1 MDSVILNN
9 GISMPVL
16 GFGVF
21 QITDHEL
28 CEESVCDALKAGYRL
43 IDTAAAYGNEEA
55 VGRGIKRSGVP
66 REELFITTKLWVQ
79 DYGDG
84 KSEAAFERS
93 LKRLGLDYLDLY
105 LMHQPFG
112 DVYGAWR
119 SMERIYEQGLV
130 RAIGVSNFQPD
141 RLIDLILHN
150 NIKPAINQVECNPYC
165 QQIENHKYMKEFNV
179 QMQAWSPLATGRNN
193 IFENELLLS
202 ISHKYKRSLAQI
214 VLRWIVQRGIVVIPK
229 AVSKE
234 HILQNIN
241 IFDFQLSQ
249 EDMEAI
255 SSMNMETSVYFG
267 TLSHRDP
274 ETVKS
279 LGMMK
284 FNT

>member
-21 QITDHEL
+21 QITDPEL

-241 IFDFQLSQ
+241 IFDFQLSL

>member
-21 QITDHEL
+21 QITDPEL